1 MLLSFSGLA
10 LAGVRSARALI
21 LGGAA
26 VSATAYA
33 APQTTTPPQGNS
45 AQSTGVA
52 DGRPLEPLPSGDA
65 PVDDIVVTGARASR
79 EQAIERK
86 RALPTIA
93 DV

>member
-1 MLLSFSGLA
+1 MRISFSGLA
-10 LAGVRSARALI
+10 TAGLCSARVVL

-26 VSATAYA
+26 VSATVHA
-33 APQTTTPPQGNS
+33 APQNTTPPQNNS

-52 DGRPLEPLPSGDA
+52 DGRPLEPLPPGDA